1 MPYSMGETYIWT
13 DGEGRVHI
21 WGCADD
27 KLDRSVWKTMHE
39 KERVLAGVVLSP
51 AIWKSVKD
59 AVLKEVLEDTAKR
72 ILVGEYSKGKEEE
85 EEKTNDGQISA

>member
-13 DGEGRVHI
+13 DGEGQVHI

-39 KERVLAGVVLSP
+39 KERALAGVVLAP

-72 ILVGEYSKGKEEE
+72 ILVGEYSNGKEE
-85 EEKTNDGQISA
+85 EEKTNDSQVSA